1 MPSLTKVQTGFL
13 EPQGAFTLDPGT
25 ASAPGLRFSTSAA
38 TGMFSPSAGVLG
50 FSTGSTQNALTI
62 LSGGNVG
69 IGTTNPNDKLVVG
82 GNIWMNS
89 DSYKLYNGSSNNSAG
104 LYFPGST
111 VRIEAYNGIRFHSSA
126 DGIGAQTQ
134 RVCIEPSGNVGI
146 GTTNPTSKLHV
157 TANEIKLDAA
167 TDITL
172 GYYLSTQFEYSNI
185 STNNHGDFLFA
196 SNLKVD
202 GGSTNH
208 NISVTSNHGS
218 MTGGGILIGGN
229 AYENGTNSI
238 NFFTKPP
245 GTATAGTVY
254 SPSAAEV
261 VIKGGG
267 NVGIGTT
274 NPNYKL
280 VVYGTGNANEIRS
293 SDGTVTSQWYQ
304 DNGGLAIFGTTS
316 NHPQIFRTNGSEKMR
331 IGTNGNV
338 GIGTTNILDT
348 LHVHTTALDIVNGNA
363 IYGQTMAGIKITES
377 QNTNASVGIWFGTG
391 TSHWSGIS
399 GQRSNYLS
407 NWGTDL
413 RFYTH
418 EDATNDLTYTR
429 ERLRITSTGN
439 VGIGTTNP
447 LEKLDVRGNIF
458 VPSSSYISKQFTDNT
473 EDLIL
478 RGYGGAGW
486 VPWISY
492 TPSSGTPNRGYKLGA
507 YSNDGTA
514 VAWYHLWNGSFGIGV
529 TPQKPLHI
537 YSLKV
542 GADSS
547 IARLENQDRKWDIN
561 IKSGNLVLGDDTA
574 TADRIIVDTSGRILM
589 GVASWT
595 GSAGNAGGIEI
606 QSANY
611 VAGGQVTE
619 RLGSWRA
626 TANDNNGSC
635 QAGIDI
641 YRMPRGGGVQS
652 GTEIRFY
659 TGFTYVPQTTAQSMT
674 LDQSGNL
681 GIGITNPQYRLHA
694 FSSTSAV
701 AALVESTQGNS
712 DNVQLRFKGISGERW
727 AIGNNVATGGTGLN
741 FDIFDLVSFNNRL
754 RIDSAGNV
762 GIGTTNPT
770 SKLHISG
777 SAWNNTTG
785 GDVVIS
791 NSTTIGSSITFRPTN
806 STSFSNGWSLYAG
819 ASQAAIGDGSIGFW
833 NHTISER
840 PFYVTQSNNAVI
852 QNGNLIFNT
861 AGRGI
866 DFSAYANAAGMTSE
880 LLDDYETGTWTP
892 VWESTGTLP
901 TLTYSAQSGYYVK
914 IGRVV
919 HFWGRIYMGGWGG
932 GGGSGNIRVGGLPFA
947 SNSDSNHG
955 GPLCQVTFTYNGG
968 NAVWPAGATQVFARV
983 LNNSTSLEY
992 ISLGV
997 PTTQLG
1003 DNGVLQWTS
1012 NPQMYNNYFSGSYFV

>member
-1 MPSLTKVQTGFL
+1 MAPYIGYDSDTTFIPGTLNTSSSLFIQGGGITQTGGDGSFDSGTL
-13 EPQGAFTLDPGT
+13 FIDEDLNRVGIGITNPGAKLDVNGTIYSRLGGVYSDQFVSYLGNTLT
-25 ASAPGLRFSTSAA
+25 LNAGLSYLNVVVNTQERLRITST
-38 TGMFSPSAGVLG
+38 
-50 FSTGSTQNALTI
+50 
-62 LSGGNVG
+62 GNVG
-69 IGTTNPNDKLVVG
+69 IGTTDPATKLDVVTSAYPTAKF
-82 GNIWMNS
+82 NS
-89 DSYKLYNGSSNNSAG
+89 
-104 LYFPGST
+104 T
-111 VRIEAYNGIRFHSSA
+111 H
-126 DGIGAQTQ
+126 
-134 RVCIEPSGNVGI
+134 
-146 GTTNPTSKLHV
+146 TTNSKQYTTLVLGV
-157 TANEIKLDAA
+157 TN
-167 TDITL
+167 TNGGSTL
-172 GYYLSTQFEYSNI
+172 GYVYDNITPSN
-185 STNNHGDFLFA
+185 SFLHITPY
-196 SNLKVD
+196 
-202 GGSTNH
+202 GSAE
-208 NISVTSNHGS
+208 GS
-218 MTGGGILIGGN
+218 SFVVGTTGH
-229 AYENGTNSI
+229 
-238 NFFTKPP
+238 
-245 GTATAGTVY
+245 
-254 SPSAAEV
+254 
-261 VIKGGG
+261 
-267 NVGIGTT
+267 VGIGTT

-316 NHPQIFRTNGSEKMR
+316 NHPQILRTNGSEKMR

-407 NWGTDL
+407 TWGTDL

-429 ERLRITSTGN
+429 ERLRITSSGN
-439 VGIGTTNP
+439 IGIGTTNP

-492 TPSSGTPNRGYKLGA
+492 TPSSGTANRGYKLGA
-507 YSNDGTA
+507 YSNDGIAAT
-514 VAWYHLWNGSFGIGV
+514 WYYLWNGSLGLGV

-537 YSLKV
+537 YSPKV
-542 GADSS
+542 QADSS
-547 IARLENQDRKWDIN
+547 VIRLENEDRKWDIN
-561 IKSGNLVLGDDTA
+561 IKSGKLVLGDDTA
-574 TADRIIVDTSGRILM
+574 TADRIAVDTSGNVGIGTINPGYKLDII
-589 GVASWT
+589 GALKAKDNNS
-595 GSAGNAGGIEI
+595 GLLFQEYNAGAMLWLDGSDGDFSGGDYWGIYA
-606 QSANY
+606 QNSTLWGVSY
-611 VAGGQVTE
+611 AGGTNI
-619 RLGSWRA
+619 LNITS
-626 TANDNNGSC
+626 
-635 QAGIDI
+635 
-641 YRMPRGGGVQS
+641 
-652 GTEIRFY
+652 
-659 TGFTYVPQTTAQSMT
+659 
-674 LDQSGNL
+674 SGNV

-701 AALVESTQGNS
+701 AALLECAQSNS

-770 SKLHISG
+770 HKLDINGSIRAISYG
-777 SAWNNTTG
+777 SLGSYSALLGQIRIGCDQFGNTIKVVNDTNLNIIANNNIYFNTG
-785 GDVVIS
+785 
-791 NSTTIGSSITFRPTN
+791 
-806 STSFSNGWSLYAG
+806 
-819 ASQAAIGDGSIGFW
+819 AATDGSNTGL
-833 NHTISER
+833 
-840 PFYVTQSNNAVI
+840 YVGYFGP
-852 QNGNLIFNT
+852 NGLYM
-861 AGRGI
+861 APGKGI
-866 DFSAYANAAGMTSE
+866 DFSANSNAAGMTSE
-880 LLDDYETGTWTP
+880 VLNDYEEGTWTP

-901 TLTYSAQSGYYVK
+901 TLTYSVQSGYYVK

-983 LNNSTSLEY
+983 LNASTSIEY

-997 PTTQLG
+997 PTTLLG
-1003 DNGVLQWTS
+1003 ENGTLQWTS

>member
-1 MPSLTKVQTGFL
+1 MAPYIGYDSDTTFIPGTLNTSSSLFVQGGGITQTGGDVNFDSGTL
-13 EPQGAFTLDPGT
+13 FIDEDLNRVGIGITNPGAKLDVNGTIYSRLGGVYSDQFVSYLGNTLT
-25 ASAPGLRFSTSAA
+25 LNAGLSYLNVVVNTQERLRITST
-38 TGMFSPSAGVLG
+38 
-50 FSTGSTQNALTI
+50 
-62 LSGGNVG
+62 GNVG
-69 IGTTNPNDKLVVG
+69 IGTTDPATKLDVVTSAYPTAKF
-82 GNIWMNS
+82 NS
-89 DSYKLYNGSSNNSAG
+89 
-104 LYFPGST
+104 T
-111 VRIEAYNGIRFHSSA
+111 H
-126 DGIGAQTQ
+126 
-134 RVCIEPSGNVGI
+134 
-146 GTTNPTSKLHV
+146 TTNSKQYTTLVLGV
-157 TANEIKLDAA
+157 TN
-167 TDITL
+167 TNGGSTL
-172 GYYLSTQFEYSNI
+172 GYVYDNITPSN
-185 STNNHGDFLFA
+185 SFLHITPY
-196 SNLKVD
+196 
-202 GGSTNH
+202 GSAE
-208 NISVTSNHGS
+208 GS
-218 MTGGGILIGGN
+218 SFVVGTTGH
-229 AYENGTNSI
+229 
-238 NFFTKPP
+238 
-245 GTATAGTVY
+245 
-254 SPSAAEV
+254 
-261 VIKGGG
+261 
-267 NVGIGTT
+267 VGIGTT

-407 NWGTDL
+407 TWGTDL

-429 ERLRITSTGN
+429 ERLRITSSGN
-439 VGIGTTNP
+439 IGIGTTNP

-492 TPSSGTPNRGYKLGA
+492 TPSSGTANRGYKLGA

-514 VAWYHLWNGSFGIGV
+514 VAWYHLWNGSLGIGV
-529 TPQKPLHI
+529 TPQRPLHI
-537 YSLKV
+537 YSPKV
-542 GADSS
+542 QADSS
-547 IARLENQDRKWDIN
+547 VIRLENEDRKWDIN
-561 IKSGNLVLGDDTA
+561 IKSGKLVLGDDTA
-574 TADRIIVDTSGRILM
+574 TADRIAVDTSGNVGIGTINPGYKLDII
-589 GVASWT
+589 GALKAKDNNS
-595 GSAGNAGGIEI
+595 GLLFQEYNAGAMLWLDGSDGDFSGGDYWGIYA
-606 QSANY
+606 QNSTLWGVSY
-611 VAGGQVTE
+611 AGGTNI
-619 RLGSWRA
+619 LNITS
-626 TANDNNGSC
+626 
-635 QAGIDI
+635 
-641 YRMPRGGGVQS
+641 
-652 GTEIRFY
+652 
-659 TGFTYVPQTTAQSMT
+659 
-674 LDQSGNL
+674 SGNV

-701 AALVESTQGNS
+701 AALLECAQSNS

-770 SKLHISG
+770 HKLDINGSIRAISYG
-777 SAWNNTTG
+777 SLGSYSALLGQIRIGCDQFGNTIKVVNDTNLNIIANNNIYFNTG
-785 GDVVIS
+785 
-791 NSTTIGSSITFRPTN
+791 
-806 STSFSNGWSLYAG
+806 
-819 ASQAAIGDGSIGFW
+819 AATDGSNTG
-833 NHTISER
+833 S
-840 PFYVTQSNNAVI
+840 YVGYFGP
-852 QNGNLIFNT
+852 NGLYM
-861 AGRGI
+861 APGKGI
-866 DFSAYANAAGMTSE
+866 DFSANSNAAGMTSE
-880 LLDDYETGTWTP
+880 VLNDYEEGTWTP

-901 TLTYSAQSGYYVK
+901 TLTYSVQSGYYVK

-983 LNNSTSLEY
+983 LNASTSIEY

-997 PTTQLG
+997 PTTLLG
-1003 DNGVLQWTS
+1003 ENGTLQWTS

>member
-1 MPSLTKVQTGFL
+1 MAPYIGYDSDTTFIPGTLNTSSSLFVQGGGITQTGGDVSFDSGTL
-13 EPQGAFTLDPGT
+13 FIDEDLNRVGIGITNPGAKLDVNGTIYSRLGGVYSDQFVSYLGNTLT
-25 ASAPGLRFSTSAA
+25 LNAGLSYLNVVVNTQERLRITST
-38 TGMFSPSAGVLG
+38 
-50 FSTGSTQNALTI
+50 
-62 LSGGNVG
+62 GNVG
-69 IGTTNPNDKLVVG
+69 IGTTDPATKLDVVTSAYPTAKF
-82 GNIWMNS
+82 NS
-89 DSYKLYNGSSNNSAG
+89 
-104 LYFPGST
+104 T
-111 VRIEAYNGIRFHSSA
+111 H
-126 DGIGAQTQ
+126 
-134 RVCIEPSGNVGI
+134 
-146 GTTNPTSKLHV
+146 TTNSKQYTTLVLGV
-157 TANEIKLDAA
+157 TN
-167 TDITL
+167 TNGGSTL
-172 GYYLSTQFEYSNI
+172 GYVYDNITPSN
-185 STNNHGDFLFA
+185 SFLHITPY
-196 SNLKVD
+196 
-202 GGSTNH
+202 GSAE
-208 NISVTSNHGS
+208 GS
-218 MTGGGILIGGN
+218 SFVVGTTGH
-229 AYENGTNSI
+229 
-238 NFFTKPP
+238 
-245 GTATAGTVY
+245 
-254 SPSAAEV
+254 
-261 VIKGGG
+261 
-267 NVGIGTT
+267 VGIGTT

-407 NWGTDL
+407 TWGTDL

-429 ERLRITSTGN
+429 ERLRITSSGN
-439 VGIGTTNP
+439 IGIGTTNP

-492 TPSSGTPNRGYKLGA
+492 TPSSGTANRGYKLGA

-514 VAWYHLWNGSFGIGV
+514 VAWYHLWNGSLGIGV
-529 TPQKPLHI
+529 TPQRPLHI
-537 YSLKV
+537 YSPKV
-542 GADSS
+542 QADSS
-547 IARLENQDRKWDIN
+547 VIRLENEDRKWDIN
-561 IKSGNLVLGDDTA
+561 IKSGKLVLGDDTA
-574 TADRIIVDTSGRILM
+574 TADRIAVDTSGNVGIGTINPGYKLDII
-589 GVASWT
+589 GALKAKDNNS
-595 GSAGNAGGIEI
+595 GLLFQEYNAGAMLWLDGSDGDFSGGDYWGIYA
-606 QSANY
+606 QNSTLWGVSY
-611 VAGGQVTE
+611 AGGTNI
-619 RLGSWRA
+619 LNITS
-626 TANDNNGSC
+626 
-635 QAGIDI
+635 
-641 YRMPRGGGVQS
+641 
-652 GTEIRFY
+652 
-659 TGFTYVPQTTAQSMT
+659 
-674 LDQSGNL
+674 SGNV

-701 AALVESTQGNS
+701 AALLECAQSNS

-770 SKLHISG
+770 HKLDINGSIRAISYG
-777 SAWNNTTG
+777 SLGSYSALLGQIRIGCDQFGNTIKVVNDTNLNIIANNNIYFNTG
-785 GDVVIS
+785 
-791 NSTTIGSSITFRPTN
+791 
-806 STSFSNGWSLYAG
+806 
-819 ASQAAIGDGSIGFW
+819 AATDGSNTG
-833 NHTISER
+833 S
-840 PFYVTQSNNAVI
+840 YVGYFGP
-852 QNGNLIFNT
+852 NGLYM
-861 AGRGI
+861 APGKGI
-866 DFSAYANAAGMTSE
+866 DFSANSNAAGMTSE
-880 LLDDYETGTWTP
+880 VLNDYEEGTWTP

-901 TLTYSAQSGYYVK
+901 TLTYSVQSGYYVK

-983 LNNSTSLEY
+983 LNASTSIEY

-997 PTTQLG
+997 PTTLLG
-1003 DNGVLQWTS
+1003 ENGTLQWTS

>member
-1 MPSLTKVQTGFL
+1 MAPYIGYDSDTTFIPGTLNTSSSLFIQGGGITQTGGDVSFDSGTL
-13 EPQGAFTLDPGT
+13 FIDEDLNRVGIGITNPGAKLDVNGTIYSRLGGVYSDQFVSYLGNTLT
-25 ASAPGLRFSTSAA
+25 LNAGLSYLNVVVNTQERLRITST
-38 TGMFSPSAGVLG
+38 
-50 FSTGSTQNALTI
+50 
-62 LSGGNVG
+62 GNVG
-69 IGTTNPNDKLVVG
+69 IGTTDPATKLDVVTSAYPTAKF
-82 GNIWMNS
+82 NS
-89 DSYKLYNGSSNNSAG
+89 
-104 LYFPGST
+104 T
-111 VRIEAYNGIRFHSSA
+111 H
-126 DGIGAQTQ
+126 
-134 RVCIEPSGNVGI
+134 
-146 GTTNPTSKLHV
+146 TTNSKQYTTLVLGV
-157 TANEIKLDAA
+157 TN
-167 TDITL
+167 TNGGSTL
-172 GYYLSTQFEYSNI
+172 GYVYDNITPSN
-185 STNNHGDFLFA
+185 SFLHITPY
-196 SNLKVD
+196 
-202 GGSTNH
+202 GSAE
-208 NISVTSNHGS
+208 GS
-218 MTGGGILIGGN
+218 SFVVGTTGH
-229 AYENGTNSI
+229 
-238 NFFTKPP
+238 
-245 GTATAGTVY
+245 
-254 SPSAAEV
+254 
-261 VIKGGG
+261 
-267 NVGIGTT
+267 VGIGTT

-407 NWGTDL
+407 TWGTDL

-429 ERLRITSTGN
+429 ERLRITSSGN
-439 VGIGTTNP
+439 IGIGTTNP

-492 TPSSGTPNRGYKLGA
+492 TPSSGTANRGYKLGA

-514 VAWYHLWNGSFGIGV
+514 VAWYHLWNGSLGIGV
-529 TPQKPLHI
+529 TPQRPLHI
-537 YSLKV
+537 YSPKV
-542 GADSS
+542 QADSS
-547 IARLENQDRKWDIN
+547 VIRLENEDRKWDIN
-561 IKSGNLVLGDDTA
+561 IKSGKLVLGDDTA
-574 TADRIIVDTSGRILM
+574 TADRIAVDTSGNVGIGTINPGYKLDII
-589 GVASWT
+589 GALKAKDNNS
-595 GSAGNAGGIEI
+595 GLLFQEYNAGAMLWLDGSDGDFSGGDYWGIYA
-606 QSANY
+606 QNSTLWGVSY
-611 VAGGQVTE
+611 AGGTNI
-619 RLGSWRA
+619 LNITS
-626 TANDNNGSC
+626 
-635 QAGIDI
+635 
-641 YRMPRGGGVQS
+641 
-652 GTEIRFY
+652 
-659 TGFTYVPQTTAQSMT
+659 
-674 LDQSGNL
+674 SGNV

-701 AALVESTQGNS
+701 AALLECAQSNS

-770 SKLHISG
+770 HKLDINGSIRAISYG
-777 SAWNNTTG
+777 SLGSYSALLGQIRIGCDQFGNTIKVVNDTNLNIIANNNIYFNTG
-785 GDVVIS
+785 
-791 NSTTIGSSITFRPTN
+791 
-806 STSFSNGWSLYAG
+806 
-819 ASQAAIGDGSIGFW
+819 AATDGSNTG
-833 NHTISER
+833 S
-840 PFYVTQSNNAVI
+840 YVGYFGP
-852 QNGNLIFNT
+852 NGLYM
-861 AGRGI
+861 APGKGI
-866 DFSAYANAAGMTSE
+866 DFSANSNAAGMTSE
-880 LLDDYETGTWTP
+880 VLNDYEEGTWTP

-901 TLTYSAQSGYYVK
+901 TLTYSVQSGYYVK

-983 LNNSTSLEY
+983 LNASTSIEY

-997 PTTQLG
+997 PTTALG
-1003 DNGVLQWTS
+1003 EYGTLQWTS

>member
-25 ASAPGLRFSTSAA
+25 ASAPGLKFSTSAG
-38 TGMFSPSAGVLG
+38 TGMFSPSTGVLG

-62 LSGGNVG
+62 LSG
-69 IGTTNPNDKLVVG
+69 
-82 GNIWMNS
+82 
-89 DSYKLYNGSSNNSAG
+89 
-104 LYFPGST
+104 
-111 VRIEAYNGIRFHSSA
+111 
-126 DGIGAQTQ
+126 
-134 RVCIEPSGNVGI
+134 GNVGI

-202 GGSTNH
+202 GGGTSH

-229 AYENGTNSI
+229 SYDNGTNSI
-238 NFFTKPP
+238 NFFVKSP

-331 IGTNGNV
+331 ISSDGKV
-338 GIGTTNILDT
+338 GIGTTNVLDT
-348 LHVHTTALDIVNGNA
+348 LHVHTTSLDIVNGNA

-407 NWGTDL
+407 TWGTDL

-429 ERLRITSTGN
+429 ERLRITSSGN
-439 VGIGTTNP
+439 IGIGTTNP

-492 TPSSGTPNRGYKLGA
+492 TPSSGTANRGYKLGA
-507 YSNDGTA
+507 YSNDGAA
-514 VAWYHLWNGSFGIGV
+514 VAWYHLWNGSFGLGV
-529 TPQKPLHI
+529 TPQKSLHI
-537 YSLKV
+537 YSPKV
-542 GADSS
+542 QADSS
-547 IARLENQDRKWDIN
+547 VIRLENEDRKWDIN
-561 IKSGNLVLGDDTA
+561 IKSGKLVLGDDTA
-574 TADRIIVDTSGRILM
+574 TADRITVDTSGNVGI
-589 GVASWT
+589 GTINPWT
-595 GSAGNAGGIEI
+595 KLDIIGAFRAKDNNSGLLFQEYNAGAMLWLDGSDGDFSGGDYWGIYA
-606 QSANY
+606 QNSTLWGVSY
-611 VAGGQVTE
+611 AGGTNILNVT
-619 RLGSWRA
+619 S
-626 TANDNNGSC
+626 
-635 QAGIDI
+635 
-641 YRMPRGGGVQS
+641 
-652 GTEIRFY
+652 
-659 TGFTYVPQTTAQSMT
+659 
-674 LDQSGNL
+674 SGNV
-681 GIGITNPQYRLHA
+681 GIGITNP
-694 FSSTSAV
+694 SA
-701 AALVESTQGNS
+701 
-712 DNVQLRFKGISGERW
+712 
-727 AIGNNVATGGTGLN
+727 
-741 FDIFDLVSFNNRL
+741 
-754 RIDSAGNV
+754 
-762 GIGTTNPT
+762 
-770 SKLHISG
+770 KLHVSG

-791 NSTTIGSSITFRPTN
+791 NSTTIGSSITLRPTN

-819 ASQAAIGDGSIGFW
+819 ASGAAIGDGSFGFW

-901 TLTYSAQSGYYVK
+901 TLSYSTQSGYYVK

-932 GGGSGNIRVGGLPFA
+932 GGGSGNIRVGGLPFT

-955 GPLCQVTFTYNGG
+955 GPLCQVTFSYSGG
-968 NAVWPAGATQVFARV
+968 NAVWPTGATQVFARV

-1003 DNGVLQWTS
+1003 EVGVLQWTS